1 MNYTAIF
8 QGGGLKTLAYI
19 GAIIALE
26 EEGFKCIRAAGTS
39 AGAIFAALIM
49 AGYSG
54 MELKQIVK
62 DINFNELIKKEP
74 NGLKGILQEK
84 GLYSLYYIEKE
95 IANLLSKKNAY
106 NFKLYRNNDDYMLKM
121 TGSNISINRP
131 LIFPNDLLYYN
142 INPDFFPISK
152 AVIMSCTY
160 PGFFK
165 PFKLNNMYIA
175 DGGIYNNFPY
185 NAFKYKQDDVVIGLV
200 LSNKE
205 MKNIPNNIKVIK
217 LNTLK
222 TKMLNFK
229 IDKKDQ
235 MLLIQKAYIDTKKQ
249 LRELFG

>member
-8 QGGGLKTLAYI
+8 QGGGLKTIAYI

-49 AGYSG
+49 SGYSG
-54 MELKQIVK
+54 TELKQIIK
-62 DINFNELIKKEP
+62 HINFNDLIKKEP
-74 NGLKGILQEK
+74 NSIKGILQEK
-84 GLYSLYYIEKE
+84 GMYSLYYIEKE
-95 IANLLSKKNAY
+95 ISILLSRKSVY
-106 NFKLYRNNDDYMLKM
+106 NFKLYKNNNDYNLKM
-121 TGSNISINRP
+121 TGSNISINKP
-131 LIFPNDLLYYN
+131 VIFPNDLLNYN
-142 INPDFFPISK
+142 FNPDYFPISK

-165 PFKLNNMYIA
+165 PLKLNNMYIA

-185 NAFKYKQDDVVIGLV
+185 NVFKYKKDDIVIGFI

-205 MKNIPNNIKVIK
+205 LKNIPSNIKIIK
-217 LNTLK
+217 LNPLK

-249 LRELFG
+249 LKELFG